1 MKKTICCLICLIV
14 IVNFLSSCTSD
25 TVDLDKDTLEWS
37 YYNSPVEGYVKVEC
51 YEQSEH
57 EYRIAYLD
65 LGNDTCSVLG
75 FSGNLP
81 KVLSIPLT
89 TSDGK
94 AIIEI
99 SNRAFSL
106 DPLENVHEIHFSDNI
121 RKINK
126 GAFNSPHDLKIIKFG
141 NGLEYIDMNDFV
153 NSPLEKIVFNENE
166 FYKLEN
172 HTFFVDKRNNTLVKG
187 LSDDNIPTYIEH
199 IGNCAFSM
207 TDIEDIVIPDGV
219 LSIGNDA
226 FDGCKLL
233 KSIVFPNT
241 LVSIGKSA
249 FTYCELLTT
258 LDLPVSVTSIDE
270 SVFSGAEFH
279 KSNLQY
285 VNGGSFTTIPQYAF
299 YNTSLQEYYIS
310 KQIKKIEKVAFG
322 KCKSL
327 SYVYIPETVQVIEEY
342 AFSELNNCVI
352 VCEAVSKP
360 IGWCDEWCADNE
372 NVTVI
377 FGIDSNNT

>member
-126 GAFNSPHDLKIIKFG
+126 GAFNSPHNLKIIKFG

-166 FYKLEN
+166 FMLLCVRSSMGRKDICLANDVGIIDCDYYSN
-172 HTFFVDKRNNTLVKG
+172 P
-187 LSDDNIPTYIEH
+187 DND
-199 IGNCAFSM
+199 GNL
-207 TDIEDIVIPDGV
+207 G
-219 LSIGNDA
+219 
-226 FDGCKLL
+226 
-233 KSIVFPNT
+233 
-241 LVSIGKSA
+241 
-249 FTYCELLTT
+249 
-258 LDLPVSVTSIDE
+258 
-270 SVFSGAEFH
+270 
-279 KSNLQY
+279 
-285 VNGGSFTTIPQYAF
+285 
-299 YNTSLQEYYIS
+299 YNIALN
-310 KQIKKIEKVAFG
+310 IKF
-322 KCKSL
+322 
-327 SYVYIPETVQVIEEY
+327 
-342 AFSELNNCVI
+342 
-352 VCEAVSKP
+352 
-360 IGWCDEWCADNE
+360 
-372 NVTVI
+372 
-377 FGIDSNNT
+377 